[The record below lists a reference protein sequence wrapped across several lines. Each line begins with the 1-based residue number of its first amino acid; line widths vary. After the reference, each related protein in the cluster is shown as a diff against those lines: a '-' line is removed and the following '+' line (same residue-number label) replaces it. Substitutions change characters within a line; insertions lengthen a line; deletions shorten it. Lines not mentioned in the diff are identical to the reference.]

1 MKGVEADPS
10 WSGGATSDRATCVL
24 CPNPSPMTLDG
35 TNTWIV
41 AEPGSS
47 EAVVID
53 PGPLDEAHL
62 ARVID
67 RVEEGG
73 RRVALTLLTHGH
85 LDHAESADRFH
96 ELTGAPVR
104 AFGRGHDDILPG
116 EVIRVGGLELVAVAT
131 PGHTADSYSFLVPA
145 DTALLTGDT
154 ILGRGTTVVA
164 WPDGHLES
172 YLESLQRIEAMTRT
186 RQVASILPGHGPFV
200 EDAAATATFY
210 LSHRAE
216 RLEQVRAAL
225 AAGDTTAREVV
236 ERVYADVPRSVWG
249 AAEMSVQAQLAY
261 LREHPS
267 GGALT
272 H

>member
-1 MKGVEADPS
+1 
-10 WSGGATSDRATCVL
+10 
-24 CPNPSPMTLDG
+24 MTLDG
-35 TNTWIV
+35 TNTWIL

-104 AFGRGHDDILPG
+104 AFGRGHDDVAPG

-131 PGHTADSYSFLVPA
+131 PGHTGDSYSFLVPA

-154 ILGRGTTVVA
+154 VLGRGTTVVA

-186 RQVASILPGHGPFV
+186 GQVASILPGHGPFV
-200 EDAAATATFY
+200 EDAAATVTFY
-210 LSHRAE
+210 LRHRAE

-261 LREHPS
+261 LRERPS